1 MAKKFLSGML
11 IGGLTATAAWR
22 SMDPQKKEQFKEWLQ
37 EKSLDVKDWATDY
50 ALDFLDATDN
60 LMANHPE
67 WARRVHDWSQF
78 AKHEG
83 DHLADHFM
91 SDDFDEQ
98 TADLR
103 DSLAREKDQDS
114 QNDDDD
120 IIIDKTDK

>member
-11 IGGLTATAAWR
+11 IGGFTATAAWR
-22 SMDPQKKEQFKEWLQ
+22 SLDPQKKAQFKEWLQ

-50 ALDFLDATDN
+50 ALHVLDATDN

-67 WARRVHDWSQF
+67 WADRVNDWSKF

-83 DHLADHFM
+83 DHIADHFM

-103 DSLAREKDQDS
+103 DSLAREKSKDG

-120 IIIDKTDK
+120 IIIDKTDN